1 MGKGDLK
8 TKRGKL
14 VNGSYG
20 KARPKNKNKKKS
32 ADKKTN
38 A

>member
-8 TKRGKL
+8 SKRGKL

-20 KARPKNKNKKKS
+20 KARPKNKNKSTAKK
-32 ADKKTN
+32 AD